1 VAFYQ
6 QKSLLII
13 LTSLERS
20 GEGSVF
26 NLKAVVVA
34 VGGGVAK
41 RAMPNSSLCRRG
53 LCCGIAVSKGQSPH
67 SNNNH
72 NSNKKSLV

>member
-34 VGGGVAK
+34 VGGGVALFALPK
-41 RAMPNSSLCRRG
+41 RAMLRHSRFKGAKPPQQQQPQQQQKVFSLNS
-53 LCCGIAVSKGQSPH
+53 I
-67 SNNNH
+67 
-72 NSNKKSLV
+72 

>member
-34 VGGGVAK
+34 VGGGVALFALPK
-41 RAMPNSSLCRRG
+41 RAMR
-53 LCCGIAVSKGQSPH
+53 KGQSPH